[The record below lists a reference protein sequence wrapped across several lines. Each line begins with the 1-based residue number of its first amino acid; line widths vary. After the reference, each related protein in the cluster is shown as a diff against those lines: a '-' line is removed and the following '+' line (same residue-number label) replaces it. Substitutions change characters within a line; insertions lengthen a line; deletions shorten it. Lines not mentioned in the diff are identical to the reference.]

1 MAWELKNV
9 PVVGGAPPT
18 PPHGLEGEVVSFATF
33 DALKNAPAGSLTG
46 KIDSTTWVGP
56 DRERFHS
63 DWTGNYVQQLT
74 TVMNGLREASTNAGT
89 NANQQEQAS
98 A

>member
-1 MAWELKNV
+1 MSQMTGMIIEDVRLLSNQLSTAADEIQ
-9 PVVGGAPPT
+9 T
-18 PPHGLEGEVVSFATF
+18 II
-33 DALKNAPAGSLTG
+33 GSLTA

-56 DRERFHS
+56 DRERFYV

>member
-1 MAWELKNV
+1 MSQMTGMIIEDVRQLSSQLSSAADEIQTLI
-9 PVVGGAPPT
+9 
-18 PPHGLEGEVVSFATF
+18 
-33 DALKNAPAGSLTG
+33 GSLTA

-63 DWTGNYVQQLT
+63 DWTGTYVQQLT
-74 TVMNGLREASTNAGT
+74 TVMNGLREASTNAVT